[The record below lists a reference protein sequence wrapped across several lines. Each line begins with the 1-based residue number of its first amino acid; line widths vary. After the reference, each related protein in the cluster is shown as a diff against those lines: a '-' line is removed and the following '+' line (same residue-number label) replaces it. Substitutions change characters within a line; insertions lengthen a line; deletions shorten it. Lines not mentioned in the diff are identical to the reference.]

1 MSYIISQRLLKL
13 KREWITQYR
22 CPNFH
27 AKRDGGPKLSLTIKD
42 KWPAGWTKSWFYYRV
57 PCRWSSR
64 DGKSVYALHSW
75 MCELDYT
82 VEPEVECPDN
92 DPNDAAFVW
101 TTATIRGRD
110 AIEEYATCKMYSL
123 AIGFG
128 FESVPLGTT
137 PVSKVETP
145 LPLFV
150 VGTVAAGHAD
160 QVLAEI
166 ETEAERVLGSFGPRE
181 YDALRMVNIPNSSR
195 LN

>member
-1 MSYIISQRLLKL
+1 
-13 KREWITQYR
+13 
-22 CPNFH
+22 
-27 AKRDGGPKLSLTIKD
+27 
-42 KWPAGWTKSWFYYRV
+42 
-57 PCRWSSR
+57 
-64 DGKSVYALHSW
+64 
-75 MCELDYT
+75 
-82 VEPEVECPDN
+82 
-92 DPNDAAFVW
+92 
-101 TTATIRGRD
+101 
-110 AIEEYATCKMYSL
+110 MYSL

-160 QVLAEI
+160 QVLAKI

-181 YDALRMVNIPNSSR
+181 YDALRMANIPNSGH